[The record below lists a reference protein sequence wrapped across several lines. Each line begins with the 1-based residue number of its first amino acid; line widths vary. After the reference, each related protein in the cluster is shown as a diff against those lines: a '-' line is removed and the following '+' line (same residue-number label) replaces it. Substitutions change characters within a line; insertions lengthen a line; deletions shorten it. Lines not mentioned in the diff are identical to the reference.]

1 MRDWGSEPQHSES
14 ALAFYAARMREDAP
28 AEFLADYMTF
38 CWQVC
43 EPGMA
48 AEADLNNEVFTEAAD
63 RLHDLLAQA
72 HQDRYRWTALDFWR
86 RYIEWADLALDLSVE
101 DCREFT
107 FKNPGYLEPAFFV
120 FLATNG
126 REMRSEAM
134 LLHSSCSKA
143 TSMRSNYV
151 RSVIESRLR
160 SESLLG
166 QACTEFGEASRATSD
181 EFRKSGG

>member
-1 MRDWGSEPQHSES
+1 MRTWGKEPENLAE

-38 CWQVC
+38 CWQAC

-48 AEADLNNEVFTEAAD
+48 AAEDLSGNVFTEAAE
-63 RLHDLLAQA
+63 RLQDLLAQA
-72 HQDRYRWTALDFWR
+72 RQDRYRWTALDFWR

-101 DCREFT
+101 DCREFM
-107 FKNPGYLEPAFFV
+107 FKNPGCLDPAFFV

-126 REMRSEAM
+126 REMRSEVM
-134 LLHSSCSKA
+134 LLLSSCSKS
-143 TSMRSNYV
+143 TRMRSTYV
-151 RSVIESRLR
+151 CSVIESRLR

-166 QACTEFGEASRATSD
+166 HACTEFSEASRATSD

>member
-1 MRDWGSEPQHSES
+1 MRSWGKEPENVAE
-14 ALAFYAARMREDAP
+14 ALAFYTARMREDAP
-28 AEFLADYMTF
+28 AEFLTDYMAF
-38 CWQVC
+38 CWQAC

-48 AEADLNNEVFTEAAD
+48 AAADLKDEVFTEAAE
-63 RLHDLLAQA
+63 RLQNLLAQA
-72 HQDRYRWTALDFWR
+72 RQDRYRWTALDFWR

-101 DCREFT
+101 DCREFM
-107 FKNPGYLEPAFFV
+107 FKNPGYLDPAFFV
-120 FLATNG
+120 FLATDG

-134 LLHSSCSKA
+134 LLLSSYSN
-143 TSMRSNYV
+143 SSHMRSTYV

-166 QACTEFGEASRATSD
+166 QACTEFGEASGATSD